1 MSTLQPGA
9 PAAGGLLGRVAAE
22 DSTLAAAADGGS
34 GGGVRGEGREPR
46 RPFARYFR
54 ETGWRHLVGIV
65 VGVFAIFPLLYVFSA
80 SLNPGGT
87 LLTANSLFST
97 VSVQSYLDLFGSST
111 RPYGAWFANTL
122 VIGLITAAGTVI
134 LGALAAYSFSRM
146 RFTGRRFGLTT
157 LLVVQM
163 FPQMLAMVAIFLL
176 MVQIGDIFP
185 AIGLNT
191 QIGLIMVYLGGALGV
206 NTYLMYGFFN
216 TIPAS
221 IDEAA
226 KIDGAGHARI
236 FFTIILRLVAP
247 ILAVVGLLSFIGTS
261 SEFVLASIILI
272 DPEKQT
278 LAVGLYK
285 FISDEFSK
293 NWSLFAAGAVLAAVL
308 PVALFLALQRYIV
321 GGLTAGSVK

>member
-1 MSTLQPGA
+1 MSTVKDESTTAIVTQGA
-9 PAAGGLLGRVAAE
+9 
-22 DSTLAAAADGGS
+22 
-34 GGGVRGEGREPR
+34 GVRGEAAAPR
-46 RPFARYFR
+46 RPFKKYFR
-54 ETGWRHLVGIV
+54 ETGWRHIVGIV
-65 VGVFAIFPLLYVFSA
+65 IGAFAIFPLLYVFSA

-87 LLTANSLFST
+87 LLTANSLFSNFDFM
-97 VSVQSYLDLFGSST
+97 SYTALFTSSQH
-111 RPYGAWFANTL
+111 PYGAWFMNTL
-122 VIGLITAAGTVI
+122 VIGLVTAFFTVI

-146 RFTGRRFGLTT
+146 RFTGRRFSLTS

-176 MVQIGDIFP
+176 MVRIGDIFP
-185 AIGLNT
+185 AVGLNS
-191 QIGLIMVYLGGALGV
+191 QIGLIMVYLGGALGA

-216 TIPAS
+216 TVPAS

-247 ILAVVGLLSFIGTS
+247 ILAVVGLLSFIGTC
-261 SEFVLASIILI
+261 SEFVLASVILI
-272 DPEKQT
+272 DPDKQT

-285 FISDEFSK
+285 FVADEFSK
-293 NWSLFAAGAVLAAVL
+293 NWSVFAAGAVLAAIL
-308 PVALFLALQRYIV
+308 PVALFLALQKYIV

>member
-1 MSTLQPGA
+1 MSTTQPQ
-9 PAAGGLLGRVAAE
+9 
-22 DSTLAAAADGGS
+22 STIAIITRNS
-34 GGGVRGEGREPR
+34 GGPDATKPPR
-46 RPFARYFR
+46 RRFSKYFK
-54 ETGWRHLVGIV
+54 ETGWRHIVGIV
-65 VGVFAIFPLLYVFSA
+65 VGAFALFPLLYVVSA

-87 LLTANSLFST
+87 LLTANSLFSNFNID
-97 VSVQSYLDLFGSST
+97 SYVTLFT
-111 RPYGAWFANTL
+111 TPRHPYGAWFVNTL
-122 VIGLITAAGTVI
+122 VIGLITAAGTVL

-146 RFTGRRFGLTT
+146 RFTGRRFSLTA
-157 LLVVQM
+157 LLVIQM

-176 MVQIGDIFP
+176 MVTIGDIFP
-185 AIGLNT
+185 AIGLNS
-191 QIGLIMVYLGGALGV
+191 QIGLIMVYLGGALGA

-216 TIPAS
+216 TVPAS

-261 SEFVLASIILI
+261 SEFILASVILI
-272 DPEKQT
+272 DPDKQT

-285 FISDEFSK
+285 FVSDEFSK
-293 NWSLFAAGAVLAAVL
+293 NWSVFAAGAVLAAIL
-308 PVALFLALQRYIV
+308 PVALFLSLQKYIV

>member
-1 MSTLQPGA
+1 MRESQTET
-9 PAAGGLLGRVAAE
+9 RSVV
-22 DSTLAAAADGGS
+22 TS
-34 GGGVRGEGREPR
+34 GGPGGTHDDAGVRGAAAPR
-46 RPFARYFR
+46 RPFKRYFR
-54 ETGWRHLVGIV
+54 ETGWRHLVGIAV
-65 VGVFAIFPLLYVFSA
+65 AAFAIFPLLYVFSA

-87 LLTANSLFST
+87 LLTANGLFRNLDFSSYASLFTSE
-97 VSVQSYLDLFGSST
+97 
-111 RPYGAWFANTL
+111 RHPYGAWYVNTL
-122 VIGLITAAGTVI
+122 VIGLVTAAGTVL

-176 MVQIGDIFP
+176 MVAIGDIFP
-185 AIGLNT
+185 AIGLNS

-216 TIPAS
+216 TVPSS

-261 SEFVLASIILI
+261 SEFVLASVILI

-293 NWSLFAAGAVLAAVL
+293 NWSIFAAGAVLAAIL

>member
-1 MSTLQPGA
+1 MSNLQPGA
-9 PAAGGLLGRVAAE
+9 PAARDLLDRVAAN
-22 DSTLAAAADGGS
+22 DADLSSSSARRGAGT
-34 GGGVRGEGREPR
+34 RGEGPLPR
-46 RPFARYFR
+46 RPFKRYFR

-65 VGVFAIFPLLYVFSA
+65 VTIFAMFPLLYVFSA

-87 LLTANSLFST
+87 LLTANSLFSN
-97 VSVQSYLDLFGSST
+97 VSFESYADLFGSST
-111 RPYGAWFANTL
+111 HPYGAWFVNTL
-122 VIGLITAAGTVI
+122 VIGLVTAAGTVI

-185 AIGLNT
+185 AIGLNS

-272 DPEKQT
+272 DPDKQT

-293 NWSLFAAGAVLAAVL
+293 NWSLFAAGAVLAALL